1 MVLNQKVLKTTIS
14 ELNKDKQAQLLKEF
28 INISSDT
35 DTKDVLKGKDEY
47 EEILIDK
54 LEINFENMEN
64 AFIHFM
70 FSQFYKYSSLF
81 KVTKDEFNKR
91 LETFDKNQYSSDII
105 KYEDDINEKAILI
118 LEEKT
123 GVKLEGDHPVKT
135 TRMCG
140 TLITLIEENHENYLM
155 ISTESIPP
163 HYRNNE
169 STNYYIKKI
178 DDQRNWL
185 ERDLLLNLEP
195 LDFENTIDC
204 LRKDVDETDF
214 IVSAQSM
221 NINSGAK
228 ATLDSASSQIV
239 ILPILDEIKNL
250 MIENEALFENA
261 KEGYNL
267 ITDYIQELEEESE
280 LPWVTL
286 SFNRKIQVKFLF
298 EISTRKDYTL
308 LNYYSEDNI
317 KRQGREG
324 MNDVAKTML
333 QRYSTFSSSFSNDS

>member
-1 MVLNQKVLKTTIS
+1 MVLNKKVLESTIS

-28 INISSDT
+28 ISKSSDT
-35 DTKDVLKGKDEY
+35 DTKDVLKSKDEY
-47 EEILIDK
+47 EKILINN
-54 LEINFENMEN
+54 LSTNFENMEQ
-64 AFIHFM
+64 AFIQFM
-70 FSQFYKYSSLF
+70 FSQFYKYSSIF

-91 LETFDKNQYSSDII
+91 LETFDKKQYSSELI
-105 KYEDDINEKAILI
+105 KYEIDINEKAILI
-118 LEEKT
+118 LEEKA
-123 GVKLEGDHPVKT
+123 GVKLEGDQPVKN

-140 TLITLIEENHENYLM
+140 TLISLIKENNENYLM

-163 HYRNNE
+163 HYRDNE

-178 DDQRNWL
+178 DDQRTWL

-195 LDFENTIDC
+195 MDFENTIDC
-204 LRKDVDETDF
+204 LRKDVGEKDF

-250 MIENEALFENA
+250 LIENEELFENA
-261 KEGYNL
+261 KKGYTV
-267 ITDYIQELEEESE
+267 ITDYIKELEEESE

-333 QRYSTFSSSFSNDS
+333 QRYSTFSSSFSKDS